1 MYCYQYTS
9 PVFAKRLRVI
19 FLFCFI
25 LLLEG
30 EIGNQELQSALID
43 LLQLSLNGLPSP
55 CIDTLID
62 ILILLA
68 EQRGRKFRRMLLVIT
83 KMTSVFRFW
92 HGENV
97 CYMIFAKKK
106 NNMCWLY
113 IPNADCIW
121 HSKLG
126 ESLLL
131 LLILYRSR
139 GLWILK
145 TKFT

>member
-106 NNMCWLY
+106 ITCADCTYRMLIVFD
-113 IPNADCIW
+113 IPNWENPYYFYSFCI
-121 HSKLG
+121 G
-126 ESLLL
+126 VEAFE
-131 LLILYRSR
+131 Y
-139 GLWILK
+139 
-145 TKFT
+145 